1 MKKNFV
7 LEQGWIDIFGHTHR
21 SFYKEQNGIGVTGV
35 EKESDATRYTLDEA
49 LVKTRELNKIRGVHF
64 KVVKVKEK

>member
-1 MKKNFV
+1 MKKNYV
-7 LEQGWIDIFGHTHR
+7 LEKSGIDIFGRTYH

-49 LVKTRELNKIRGVHF
+49 LTKTRELNKIRGIHF